1 MRSVIK
7 RVYILSVVCS
17 SYEQRY
23 TTHVQKVPLQIR
35 EFFDST
41 GHLSMS
47 NGLLTYDDRIV
58 IPADMR
64 GEVLECIH
72 TGHQGITKCRK
83 RANLSVWWPGISK
96 EIKAKVES
104 CQFCQENQP
113 SQRKEP
119 LMTTDLPDRPW
130 QVSTDLFELA
140 SQKYLVVMDYYSRFI
155 EILSLVETT
164 SQVFIQKLKSVFARW
179 GIPEELISDNG
190 TQFKSLHFDEFKA
203 KYGFKHTISSPHHPQ
218 ANGTAE
224 SGVQIAK
231 RILKQEEPF
240 LALMAYRAT
249 PTPATGKTPSEL
261 ITGRLIRTTLPTL
274 TKNLEP
280 KLPNHTAIKRADIK
294 AKRGYK
300 ESFDKRNDAKEL
312 PKLQHGGWVRANLDN
327 EKQWTT
333 EAKVVREDQS
343 SRSYIIDTGGRRLRR
358 NRRHLRKVPTPTCSD
373 TSGDISQI
381 PDINSEPTLNVV
393 HVEDTDVPESSNA
406 SPDASDQNAIPEQ
419 RTLSGRLVRKP
430 IRYREDI

>member
-1 MRSVIK
+1 MKLQKAKQSLQYNNGAKELEELCPGDTVRLQPQKSKFGKKTDWTQARVEGKVDIRSYQVRTEDGRLYK
-7 RVYILSVVCS
+7 RNRRHLRRTREVTPRGRDEIGPPPR
-17 SYEQRY
+17 EEP
-23 TTHVQKVPLQIR
+23 TTATANA
-35 EFFDST
+35 S
-41 GHLSMS
+41 G
-47 NGLLTYDDRIV
+47 G
-58 IPADMR
+58 
-64 GEVLECIH
+64 
-72 TGHQGITKCRK
+72 K

-104 CQFCQENQP
+104 CQFCQENQT

-203 KYGFKHTISSPHHPQ
+203 KYGFKHTTSSPHHPQ
-218 ANGTAE
+218 ANGMAE

-300 ESFDKRNDAKEL
+300 ESFDKRNDA
-312 PKLQHGGWVRANLDN
+312 R
-327 EKQWTT
+327 
-333 EAKVVREDQS
+333 
-343 SRSYIIDTGGRRLRR
+343 
-358 NRRHLRKVPTPTCSD
+358 
-373 TSGDISQI
+373 
-381 PDINSEPTLNVV
+381 
-393 HVEDTDVPESSNA
+393 
-406 SPDASDQNAIPEQ
+406 
-419 RTLSGRLVRKP
+419 
-430 IRYREDI
+430 